1 MLMMDPDQFVTP
13 LLDQATISK
22 LISLLNKSS
31 GEVEKAK
38 PRCLTGTQCIV
49 LSYYLINVHLT
60 LSTAVLYIYCT
71 YKTTR
76 SGDF

>member
-1 MLMMDPDQFVTP
+1 MDPDQFVTP

-38 PRCLTGTQCIV
+38 PRCLTGTQCIIR
-49 LSYYLINVHLT
+49 LIDK
-60 LSTAVLYIYCT
+60 CT
-71 YKTTR
+71 VFTKQLEVVTSSSILR
-76 SGDF
+76 KE